1 MEKDNKY
8 KLSEVAIRLV
18 DMPPLMSDIPMNSP
32 EAAVKVLAELLKNYD
47 REVVCVI
54 NLQSD
59 LKPINMNIVSMGAL
73 NESVLHPREV
83 LKSAILSNAAQIML
97 VHNHPSGSLVASK
110 ADIAITDRM
119 RQVCE
124 LMGISLVDHIIV
136 SKGNR
141 YFSFREKEVLSMPYT
156 KYASSLDEFSLTGK
170 SVAEDGVVKEA
181 SAKYRHT
188 KVDPK
193 EQMKDIMEKLEQGVK
208 DVFESNHYKAF
219 LATMSKFHNYSLNNT
234 ILIAMQRPDATL
246 VAGFNTWKNQHQR
259 SVKKGEKGIKIIA
272 PAPFKIEKEQ
282 DQVDVKSGK
291 PIVDKDGEV
300 KKETVEISMTAFKT
314 TTVFDIS
321 QTEGKELPSLGVNE
335 LVGNV
340 NEYHDLLEALKETCP
355 VPITFGSI
363 PGDHKGKRLVS

>member
-8 KLSEVAIRLV
+8 QLSEVAIRLV
-18 DMPPLMSDIPMNSP
+18 DMPPLMSDVPMNSP

-136 SKGNR
+136 SKGKR

-156 KYASSLDEFSLTGK
+156 NYASSLSEFILTGK
-170 SVAEDGVVKEA
+170 IVAEEVVVKHE
-181 SAKYRHT
+181 
-188 KVDPK
+188 
-193 EQMKDIMEKLEQGVK
+193 
-208 DVFESNHYKAF
+208 
-219 LATMSKFHNYSLNNT
+219 LA
-234 ILIAMQRPDATL
+234 Q
-246 VAGFNTWKNQHQR
+246 
-259 SVKKGEKGIKIIA
+259 
-272 PAPFKIEKEQ
+272 
-282 DQVDVKSGK
+282 
-291 PIVDKDGEV
+291 
-300 KKETVEISMTAFKT
+300 
-314 TTVFDIS
+314 
-321 QTEGKELPSLGVNE
+321 
-335 LVGNV
+335 
-340 NEYHDLLEALKETCP
+340 
-355 VPITFGSI
+355 
-363 PGDHKGKRLVS
+363 KRLTNVEPNEMTKYITAQLE